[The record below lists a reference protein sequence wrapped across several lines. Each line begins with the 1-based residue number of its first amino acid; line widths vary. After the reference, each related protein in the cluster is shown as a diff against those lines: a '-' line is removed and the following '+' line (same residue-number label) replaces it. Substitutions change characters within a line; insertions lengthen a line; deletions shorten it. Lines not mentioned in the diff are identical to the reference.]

1 MRRPQIK
8 KARDRA
14 KDLILRYHITRP
26 AIPVEVIAKE
36 LGLTVRYS
44 NLDAEISG
52 MIYMQN
58 GSTIV
63 GINSSHHPNRQRFTL
78 AHECGHFLLHR
89 EHIIGAV
96 HVDKRYP
103 ALLRSDISSQGVDAM
118 EIEAN
123 QFAAELLVPEDLLI
137 KEIALIENDVEDDN
151 FVSVLTKKFKVSSNM
166 MSNCL
171 ANIRVH

>member
-1 MRRPQIK
+1 
-8 KARDRA
+8 
-14 KDLILRYHITRP
+14 
-26 AIPVEVIAKE
+26 
-36 LGLTVRYS
+36 
-44 NLDAEISG
+44 
-52 MIYMQN
+52 
-58 GSTIV
+58 
-63 GINSSHHPNRQRFTL
+63 
-78 AHECGHFLLHR
+78 
-89 EHIIGAV
+89 
-96 HVDKRYP
+96 
-103 ALLRSDISSQGVDAM
+103 M